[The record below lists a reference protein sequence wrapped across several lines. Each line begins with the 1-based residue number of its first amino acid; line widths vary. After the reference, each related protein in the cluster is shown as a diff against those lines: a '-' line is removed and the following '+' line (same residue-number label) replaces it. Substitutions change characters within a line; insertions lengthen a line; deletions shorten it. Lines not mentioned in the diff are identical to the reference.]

1 MAGLGEFVV
10 SHAAHSADLGDDAER
25 GAVWALWSAL
35 FSDLVT
41 SALVVALGGAVVA
54 ALASTEL
61 PTGRLA
67 GGSDWARRAARSSGR
82 PARLVRATL
91 LIAAGSVL
99 IFDPVLLGKIALV
112 TAGVLVVLAGVSQ
125 LPAAAPRAEAARAPS
140 AAASPLLLAGAMAL
154 AMAAT
159 ALVLV
164 LVLPAPGSATV
175 ESAGSAAGCNGS
187 EALCVRR
194 LDRVVFPGTHNSYAA
209 ADEPGWLF
217 ANQRHGIERQLR
229 DGIRALTLDIHFG
242 VSDPSTGRVRT
253 DLAGEDSSRNKVAQQ
268 LSPGALRV
276 ADSLVGRVGT
286 SGVNGERRAYLCHTL
301 CELGA
306 EPLDDQ
312 LRIIGSFL
320 ATHPGAVVITFIEPY
335 VPVGTI
341 ERALTRVDLLSHAA
355 RLRLGEPL
363 PTLGELKRA
372 DTRLVVLAEED
383 GGSRPWYLP
392 GFSFV
397 QDTPL
402 GAKTPAQLR
411 CTRYRG
417 RPDSPMLLVNHWI
430 PPFPPSVTRNEQ
442 IGGRF
447 LERRL
452 RQCER
457 RRRML
462 PNLIAVD
469 FYERSGVVEA
479 ARRLNPAQG

>member
-1 MAGLGEFVV
+1 M
-10 SHAAHSADLGDDAER
+10 ER
-25 GAVWALWSAL
+25 GAIRALWTAL
-35 FSDLVT
+35 FSDLMT

-54 ALASTEL
+54 ALASTQL
-61 PTGRLA
+61 PRGRLA
-67 GGSDWARRAARSSGR
+67 AGWEWTRREAGSPSR
-82 PARLVRATL
+82 PARLVRAAG
-91 LIAAGSVL
+91 LIAAGPAHLRSGAA
-99 IFDPVLLGKIALV
+99 GKIVLV
-112 TAGVLVVLAGVSQ
+112 VAGVLVVLAGVWQ
-125 LPAAAPRAEAARAPS
+125 LPGPGPRVEAARAPD
-140 AAASPLLLAGAMAL
+140 ATASPLLLAAAITAAMAV
-154 AMAAT
+154 T
-159 ALVLV
+159 TLVVV
-164 LVLPAPGSATV
+164 LVLPTPGAATA
-175 ESAGSAAGCNGS
+175 ESAGPAEGCNGS
-187 EALCVRR
+187 RALCGRR
-194 LDRVVFPGTHNSYAA
+194 LDQVVFPGTHNSYAA

-217 ANQRHGIERQLR
+217 ANQRHGIGRQLK

-253 DLAGEDSSRNKVAQQ
+253 DLGGEGSSRNKVAQQ

-276 ADSLVGRVGT
+276 ADSLGGRVG
-286 SGVNGERRAYLCHTL
+286 SGRLTGERRAYLCHTL

-320 ATHPGAVVITFIEPY
+320 AGHPGAVVMVFIEPY

-341 ERALTRVDLLSHAA
+341 GRALERTDLLTHAA
-355 RLRLGEPL
+355 RLRLGSPL
-363 PTLGELKRA
+363 PTLGQLRRA

-383 GGSRPWYLP
+383 GGTRPWYLP

-402 GAKTPAQLR
+402 GAKTPAQFS
-411 CTRYRG
+411 CARYRG
-417 RPDSPMLLVNHWI
+417 RPDSPLLLVNHWI

-452 RQCER
+452 RQCQR
-457 RRRML
+457 RRRHL

-479 ARRLNPAQG
+479 AGRRNAARRVR